1 MTLEELGAMPEE
13 ERMIWITSVAK
24 VQDLNAILKEVG
36 MKYSKLKKQEKIELV
51 KELVAQEIRISGILK
66 IEGLKIEGMYL
77 DEFTFEKKQSVT
89 LINFY
94 ILINYPNNRNKK

>member
-24 VQDLNAILKEVG
+24 VQDLNAILKKVEIKG
-36 MKYSKLKKQEKIELV
+36 YSKMKKQEKIELV

-66 IEGLKIEGMYL
+66 IEGLKIEGTYL
-77 DEFTFEKKQSVT
+77 DEFTFEKK
-89 LINFY
+89 
-94 ILINYPNNRNKK
+94 

>member
-24 VQDLNAILKEVG
+24 VQDLNTILKEAEIKG
-36 MKYSKLKKQEKIELV
+36 YSKMKKQEKIELV

-77 DEFTFEKKQSVT
+77 DEFTFEKK
-89 LINFY
+89 
-94 ILINYPNNRNKK
+94 